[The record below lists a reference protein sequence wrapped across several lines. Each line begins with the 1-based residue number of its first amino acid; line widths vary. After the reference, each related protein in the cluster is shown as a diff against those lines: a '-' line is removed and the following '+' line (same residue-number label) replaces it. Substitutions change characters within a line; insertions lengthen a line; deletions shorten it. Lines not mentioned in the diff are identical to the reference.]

1 MIRSDFADP
10 YRSNRF
16 RLIHL
21 PHMVGTIATTTA
33 VLLALS
39 ACASSENMEVGDV
52 GPSGDAAWQ
61 TVIEAAKD
69 EGEVNIY
76 SGNIPDSLKCLADSF
91 KSTYGITVNV
101 TSGINAVNQTKVDT
115 ELQTGNV
122 TVDVID
128 QTEAS
133 WSVPKAESGEF
144 AAPIGPAFDN
154 PDFNA
159 AENLK
164 EGGWFI
170 SDASMTTFVWNTDL
184 YSKGLKDYDNVLD
197 PELAG
202 GKIGVIAPSAPVLV
216 EFYLYLEDRFG
227 PGFIEKLA
235 AQKPRIYPS
244 AFPLTQAVTSGEIA
258 ASIFSVPVVNE
269 KAQGAPVDF
278 ALSSPIFGTRFNTAV
293 LAEAPHPNAGQL
305 LANFMITPAGQQ
317 CISNRAASILP
328 NIPGTLATEDQVIDP
343 AADGELTPAEVQDFK
358 DKFTRL
364 FT

>member
-1 MIRSDFADP
+1 MARSTFQQ
-10 YRSNRF
+10 RF
-16 RLIHL
+16 RPIGFGSKRL
-21 PHMVGTIATTTA
+21 PQALTTVA
-33 VLLALS
+33 VTSVLVVALS
-39 ACASSENMEVGDV
+39 ACGSSEDKEVGDV

-61 TVIEAAKD
+61 TVIEAAKE
-69 EGEVNIY
+69 EGQVNIY
-76 SGNIPDSLKCLADSF
+76 SGNIPDSLKCLASSF
-91 KSTYGITVNV
+91 KTTYGITVNV
-101 TSGINAVNQTKVDT
+101 TNGINAVNQTKVDT

-133 WSVPKAESGEF
+133 WSVPKAQAGDF
-144 AAPIGPAFDN
+144 AAPTGPAFDA
-154 PDFNA
+154 PAFDA

-170 SDASMTTFVWNTDL
+170 SNASMTTFVWNTDL
-184 YSKGLKDYDNVLD
+184 YSKGLKDYDGVLD

-202 GKIGVIAPSAPVLV
+202 GKIGVIEPSAPVLV
-216 EFYLYLEDRFG
+216 EFYLYLEERFG

-235 AQKPRIYPS
+235 AQNPRLYPS

-278 ALSSPIFGTRFNTAV
+278 ALSQPIFGTRFNTAV
-293 LAEAPHPNAGQL
+293 LAKAPHPNAAQL
-305 LANFMITPAGQQ
+305 LANFMITPAGQE

-328 NIPGTLATEDQVIDP
+328 NIPGTLATEDEVIDP
-343 AADGELTPAEVQDFK
+343 AADGELTPEEVQAFK
-358 DKFTRL
+358 DKFNRL